1 MSEENNEDEFNG
13 LTYTQRLQLEDLIVD
28 TAFRNSFMIITKEK
42 KFEDLMDEK
51 TGNGMSALMAHKP
64 EEEPSIETLENMM
77 GYFVEQEEYEKC
89 AKIRDIIKKTEIDNE
104 LKKIIPDVRL

>member
-1 MSEENNEDEFNG
+1 MSEQYNEDEFNG
-13 LTYTQRLQLEDLIVD
+13 LTETQRLELEDLIVD

-42 KFEDLMDEK
+42 KFQDLMDEK

>member
-1 MSEENNEDEFNG
+1 MSEEYNEDEFNG
-13 LTYTQRLQLEDLIVD
+13 LTYAQRLELEDLIVD

-42 KFEDLMDEK
+42 KFQDLMDEK